1 MGMAASQAR
10 FLGLT
15 ARKSNVEYQ
24 GQQINQQRTALATES
39 SNLFHQMM
47 TLNVPTPPVTTEYYK
62 TTYTLDDT
70 AQGIHS
76 DYTIENLT
84 KINNGT
90 NRYTVKL
97 NTTETST
104 IGGQNN
110 LPFTRVSRTSKN
122 NDEYYAYTTTIN
134 GAYVNYDPKN
144 RSALTDDTSENSK
157 KVLSIVKGNIYLID
171 TATAYRLT
179 GDEKT
184 KNGYNAVI
192 EKLKEDGYDKN
203 KIEIPDSIPDDDSG
217 LPSGKEYLYFYQDA
231 SGKNC
236 YLTSSQLKRITEEAF
251 SEDPSYGVSGSG
263 DVRNISGTVYT
274 TLYYP
279 TTKKTDITRE
289 VNATIDSTSSGRY
302 SSITIDENEKYPSE
316 LSGKSFSITTASAPD
331 ENAYKD
337 AYSDYEF
344 EKNLYEQR
352 IAEINAKTE
361 IIQSE
366 DKQLELRLQQL
377 DTEQESIKT
386 EMDSVQK
393 VIEDNVQ
400 KTFDAF
406 G

>member
-1 MGMAASQAR
+1 MAASQAR

-15 ARKSNVEYQ
+15 ARKSNVEFQ

-47 TLNVPTPPVTTEYYK
+47 TLNVPTPPVTTDYYK

-70 AQGIHS
+70 AQGSHS

-104 IGGQNN
+104 IGGQNTI
-110 LPFTRVSRTSKN
+110 PFTRVSRTSKN
-122 NDEYYAYTTTIN
+122 NDEYYTYTTTIN
-134 GAYVNYDPKN
+134 GVYVNYDSKN

-171 TATAYRLT
+171 KDTADRLT
-179 GDEKT
+179 SDET
-184 KNGYNAVI
+184 SKNGYNAVLD
-192 EKLKEDGYDKN
+192 KLKEDNVKY
-203 KIEIPDSIPDDDSG
+203 IVPETDDGADAGENS
-217 LPSGKEYLYFYQDA
+217 EYLYFYQDL

-236 YLTSSQLKRITEEAF
+236 YLTSTQLKRITEEAF

-263 DVRNISGTVYT
+263 DVRDISGTVYT

-302 SSITIDENEKYPSE
+302 SSIAIDENEKYPSE
-316 LSGKSFSITTASAPD
+316 LSGKNFSITTASAPD

-393 VIEDNVQ
+393 VIEENVQ

>member
-47 TLNVPTPPVTTEYYK
+47 TLNVPTPPVTTDYYK
-62 TTYTLDDT
+62 TTYTLDNS
-70 AQGIHS
+70 ALGNCS
-76 DYTIENLT
+76 AYTIESLT
-84 KINNGT
+84 KTNNAT
-90 NRYTVKL
+90 NQYTVKL
-97 NTTETST
+97 NTVETQTSASADTYSLTKIVKDDSIYTVTLNGSYVTFDTNTENQKAYKPDST
-104 IGGQNN
+104 TNSNSGSTN
-110 LPFTRVSRTSKN
+110 SSKN
-122 NDEYYAYTTTIN
+122 VLAISKNKIYKIDKETKKLLGSND
-134 GAYVNYDPKN
+134 
-144 RSALTDDTSENSK
+144 
-157 KVLSIVKGNIYLID
+157 
-171 TATAYRLT
+171 
-179 GDEKT
+179 
-184 KNGYNAVI
+184 GYNATLAELDKDGCSPTE
-192 EKLKEDGYDKN
+192 EK
-203 KIEIPDSIPDDDSG
+203 P
-217 LPSGKEYLYFYQDA
+217 LYFYQDGA
-231 SGKNC
+231 GNNI
-236 YLTSSQLKRITEEAF
+236 YLTQDALNRITSDAF
-251 SEDPSYGVSGSG
+251 TSNPPYECTYNTNDYQTATSVS
-263 DVRNISGTVYT
+263 IAAGTYAT
-274 TLYYP
+274 TYRSIDKYI
-279 TTKKTDITRE
+279 DITRE

-302 SSITIDENEKYPSE
+302 SSITIEPNENYPSH